1 LFFFEIS
8 LIPILT
14 IILGWGSTPERLT
27 AGSYL
32 IIYTLIFSVPFF
44 FLLIFLYY
52 KKERFSFG
60 LYNPICKFSEIFSI
74 DWILIFWLLSFLV
87 KVPMYG
93 LHLWL
98 AKAHVEAPVFG
109 SMLLAAI
116 LLKLGLYG
124 LIRSYYFWN
133 FKKLILKKFFR
144 IFLFFGLVCS
154 GLVCFRQIDIKSLIA
169 YSSVQHMML
178 GLISL
183 NTFSFFNFKGILFM
197 SIFHGFVSSALFFG
211 FKIIYKITNSR
222 KILLNFGFLKI
233 FPLFILLWFIC
244 LSLNSGLP
252 PFGNFISE
260 ILLIISIR
268 EFFIFGFPFIIVGV
282 FLSGLF
288 SIFLYSM
295 VSHGNKK
302 IIFKKNLII
311 NLNNLKILAFQ
322 CIPPLFGLF
331 FIQKFL

>member
-1 LFFFEIS
+1 LATIQIFLGFLKKILVFNLIILILSFLSRNFILFFVFFEIS

-133 FKKLILKKFFR
+133 FKKLILKK
-144 IFLFFGLVCS
+144 
-154 GLVCFRQIDIKSLIA
+154 
-169 YSSVQHMML
+169 
-178 GLISL
+178 
-183 NTFSFFNFKGILFM
+183 ILQ
-197 SIFHGFVSSALFFG
+197 
-211 FKIIYKITNSR
+211 N
-222 KILLNFGFLKI
+222 
-233 FPLFILLWFIC
+233 
-244 LSLNSGLP
+244 
-252 PFGNFISE
+252 
-260 ILLIISIR
+260 
-268 EFFIFGFPFIIVGV
+268 FFIFWFSLFW
-282 FLSGLF
+282 FSLF
-288 SIFLYSM
+288 SSDRYKEFNSLFISSTYDVRTYKFKYFFFFL
-295 VSHGNKK
+295 
-302 IIFKKNLII
+302 I
-311 NLNNLKILAFQ
+311 LKEYFL
-322 CIPPLFGLF
+322 CLF
-331 FIQKFL
+331 FMVLSLLLYFLVLKLFTKLQILVKFY